1 MWLLT
6 ALLLSVPG
14 GGQMDSPKAVITL
27 RPPWVS
33 VFQGESV
40 TLHCEGPGQP
50 GNHSAQWFH
59 NGSAIQTLTTNYSFT
74 AASIT
79 DSGEYRCKTALSV
92 WSDPVQLE
100 IHRSWLLLQV
110 SSRVFTEGESLALRC
125 HGWKNKLVYNVVFY
139 QNGKAFMFSPY
150 KSELT
155 IQKTNLSHS
164 GVYHCSGKGNN
175 QYMYRSAGVSIT
187 VKELFPAPVLRAFFS
202 SPLLEGNPVNLTCQ
216 TKLSSQ
222 SPGLQLY
229 FSFHVGSKN
238 LMGRSTS
245 SEYQI
250 LTAKREDSGFHWC
263 EAATE
268 DGNVVKRSPQVE
280 LQVLGLQPAVPVWF
294 HVFVYLTVGTVFLV
308 DTVLCVTIQKK
319 LQKKKKSNLQ
329 FSLAFGDGEKATSH
343 PQKDSRVEEALKC
356 QEQEEQ
362 LLFGFQNGAHLP
374 NEDASRTRLSWLRV
388 AERPFNVHH
397 LEHPQAT
404 WDSKSV

>member
-6 ALLLSVPG
+6 ALLLSG
-14 GGQMDSPKAVITL
+14 
-27 RPPWVS
+27 
-33 VFQGESV
+33 
-40 TLHCEGPGQP
+40 
-50 GNHSAQWFH
+50 
-59 NGSAIQTLTTNYSFT
+59 
-74 AASIT
+74 
-79 DSGEYRCKTALSV
+79 
-92 WSDPVQLE
+92 
-100 IHRSWLLLQV
+100 WLLLQV

-175 QYMYRSAGVSIT
+175 QYMYRSAGVSIS
-187 VKELFPAPVLRAFFS
+187 VK
-202 SPLLEGNPVNLTCQ
+202 
-216 TKLSSQ
+216 
-222 SPGLQLY
+222 
-229 FSFHVGSKN
+229 
-238 LMGRSTS
+238 
-245 SEYQI
+245 
-250 LTAKREDSGFHWC
+250 
-263 EAATE
+263 
-268 DGNVVKRSPQVE
+268 
-280 LQVLGLQPAVPVWF
+280 GLQPAVPVWF

-362 LLFGFQNGAHLP
+362 L
-374 NEDASRTRLSWLRV
+374 
-388 AERPFNVHH
+388 
-397 LEHPQAT
+397 
-404 WDSKSV
+404 